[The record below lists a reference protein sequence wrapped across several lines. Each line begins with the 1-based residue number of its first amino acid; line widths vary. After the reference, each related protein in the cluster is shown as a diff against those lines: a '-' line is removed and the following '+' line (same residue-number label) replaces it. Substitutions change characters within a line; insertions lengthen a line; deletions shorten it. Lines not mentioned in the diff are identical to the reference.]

1 MHNLHYVV
9 VGAED
14 GKGACHT
21 AEWEIM
27 DWGDE
32 NNWRSICGAV
42 CKDGTVYETGD
53 GRWTVGDMTVKKI
66 EKLIMDTALESAS
79 LNDRAKEI
87 AVKLASGEPLEK
99 LDMYILRK
107 SITEMESAKWLLDG
121 GRKTFKEGMEYRPW
135 ELDEFGVTNIFNKD
149 SGKLWVVVVDM
160 HS

>member
-1 MHNLHYVV
+1 MLLEETPGPDQEGLPPGVV
-9 VGAED
+9 KIREMVLPQL
-14 GKGACHT
+14 
-21 AEWEIM
+21 
-27 DWGDE
+27 
-32 NNWRSICGAV
+32 N
-42 CKDGTVYETGD
+42 
-53 GRWTVGDMTVKKI
+53 KKI